1 MQKTTHTSLAL
12 ACLFL
17 LGCGSNPVNVGTVT
31 DEPGDGPDG
40 GGSSATGNPSAGTGA
55 YSFVDY
61 GSTDIDNVVLPIACD
76 GSNSAA
82 VSALFKYTPGYQ
94 PDPSVKARVASTL
107 LTMSMSDE
115 VKQMRGTPYG
125 SAGLVNMTD
134 IQRGEDTGTI
144 RGFHFRDGSH
154 GMNLDEDMNG
164 GKPDAGTFNG
174 VEVGYSTS
182 FPVGIARGATFDLDL
197 EYAIG
202 EAIGDEMQ
210 AAKETVLL
218 APSVNLLRHPLWG
231 RAQQTYGEDP
241 FHVGRLGSAMT
252 VGIQQHIAATA
263 VHFTAYGSETNR
275 AFSDM
280 LMDEQT
286 LREVYGRQF
295 RMVVQDGG
303 VAGVMVAHN
312 AVNGLS
318 ASRSP
323 HLLGDILR
331 GDFGFQGFVMSDWWS
346 LAPSTLVVDTSTLTL
361 LATTAVKAGLDIEMP
376 WALAYG
382 RLEEI
387 VGSNGGLTKAD
398 LDLSAGRILEQKLR
412 FNADGF
418 GEVGLGT
425 PRTTYKDSRIINND
439 EHINL
444 ARVAAVESM
453 VLLKN
458 DGATLPIQPQV
469 RKVAV
474 LGASVPYTVK
484 VDGRQISTSINFA
497 TDVPPGD
504 MGTNGVFSDP
514 AKTVGPFAGIKKT
527 APEGV
532 TVVTGSSVADAVDA
546 DFVVVVAGLTPQDE
560 GEEYT
565 LGADRPSLA
574 LDAKQA
580 DAAYANIQN
589 QLIAAVASLGKPMVV
604 VLEGGSVID
613 MPWLADVPAVVM
625 AWYPGMVGGEAMG
638 LLLWGHAN
646 FSGKL
651 PMTWARLSDY
661 PAFVGEG
668 GTTSAS
674 YFVGYRYFD
683 RNTIAPVYP
692 FGHGLSY
699 TSFEYRKLQLGCGDL
714 SHGAVLPVVVNVA
727 NTGTVAGDETVMVFV
742 SYPDSSSPRRP
753 VKELKGF
760 ARVRLDPGQEKQV
773 VIPIRL
779 QDLDYF
785 DTDPTNPT
793 TGRWQVESG
802 HVDIMVGGSSTT
814 LPLEARIAVNG
825 Y

>member
-12 ACLFL
+12 ACLSL
-17 LGCGSNPVNVGTVT
+17 LGCGSNAVNVGTVT
-31 DEPGDGPDG
+31 EGPVGGNDG
-40 GGSSATGNPSAGTGA
+40 GGGGGPSNGTGV

-61 GSTDIDNVVLPIACD
+61 GSTDIDNVVVPIACD
-76 GSNSAA
+76 GSNSASA
-82 VSALFKYTPGYQ
+82 SALFKYTPGYQ
-94 PDPSVKARVASTL
+94 PDPSVKARVASTM

-115 VKQMRGTPYG
+115 AKQMRGTAYG
-125 SAGLVNMTD
+125 SQAQPQFHDL
-134 IQRGEDTGTI
+134 QRGDDTGTI

-154 GMNLDEDMNG
+154 GMNLCEDMNDSR
-164 GKPDAGTFNG
+164 PNAGMFNG
-174 VEVGYSTS
+174 IKVGYATS
-182 FPVGIARGATFDLDL
+182 FPVGIARGAAFDLDL

-231 RAQQTYGEDP
+231 RAQQSYGEDP

-263 VHFTAYGSETNR
+263 VHFAAYGSETDR
-275 AFSDM
+275 AFCDM
-280 LMDEQT
+280 QMDEQT
-286 LREVYGRQF
+286 LREIYGRPF
-295 RMVVQDGG
+295 KMVVQDGG
-303 VAGVMVAHN
+303 VAGVMVAFN

-346 LAPSTLVVDTSTLTL
+346 LVAPTVPSETSALAL

-398 LDLSAGRILEQKLR
+398 LDLSVGRILEQKLR

-418 GEVGLGT
+418 GEIGLGT
-425 PRTTYKDSRIINND
+425 PRTAYKDSRIINND

-444 ARVAAVESM
+444 ARIAAVESM

-458 DGATLPIQPQV
+458 DGITLPIQPQV

-474 LGASVPYTVK
+474 LGATVPYRVK
-484 VDGRQISTSINFA
+484 MDARQISASINFA
-497 TDVPPGD
+497 TDVPLGD
-504 MGTNGVFSDP
+504 LGTNGVFSDP

-532 TVVTGSSVADAVDA
+532 TVVTGSSVADAADA

-565 LGADRPSLA
+565 LGSDRQSLA
-574 LDAKQA
+574 LDAKQT
-580 DAAYANIQN
+580 DVAYANIQN
-589 QLIAAVASLGKPMVV
+589 QLIASVASLGKPMVV

-661 PAFVGEG
+661 PAFLGED

-683 RNTIAPVYP
+683 RNSIAPVYP

-742 SYPDSSSPRRP
+742 SYPDSSGPRRP

-760 ARVRLDPGQEKQV
+760 ARVRLAPGQEKQV
-773 VIPIRL
+773 VIPVRL

-785 DTDPTNPT
+785 VTDATNPT

-802 HVDIMVGGSSTT
+802 HVDIMVGGSSTK
-814 LPLEARIAVNG
+814 LPLEARIALNG
-825 Y
+825 H